1 MASMYAHMCTRMHIN
16 AKAEA
21 CRENIC
27 SCGREPCLQSMAK
40 LLRMMHAIGTWHHVP
55 CTRSIVKSRRH
66 NLMLLRKLRNT
77 QETSLWNYSNDQQD
91 FWTKQKNGNTKLDP
105 NSLYPLRVPSYK
117 CRSIRFTLENW
128 VTMPGTLW
136 KYNHSQWSENSMLS
150 MMQSRPLC
158 ELENEA
164 CYRPWTAGV
173 CVSEIIH
180 ITLQRWTLKVMP
192 HYSHCGINAHVSCIR
207 WCTIFCYHF
216 GTQFLCNTQAAM
228 HHQEP
233 ILKRIVL
240 LSLSVWQLIQNL
252 CEILILSIFT
262 LHGLQLIMVSDG
274 NCWDLCLPKHS
285 ICHHILH
292 FVHMHYLEMNWDK
305 KLTHVFLKQLDLTEE
320 VSQKLMISLNCKISP
335 KQVFPSGQSMYNSQ

>member
-66 NLMLLRKLRNT
+66 NLTLLRKLRNT

-240 LSLSVWQLIQNL
+240 CPSDKWSKICAKSSSSAYLPFMASSWSWWAMETVETCAFLNIASATTFCISSTCTIWKWTGIRSWPMCFSNNLTWLKKYRKNWWSVW
-252 CEILILSIFT
+252 T
-262 LHGLQLIMVSDG
+262 V
-274 NCWDLCLPKHS
+274 K
-285 ICHHILH
+285 
-292 FVHMHYLEMNWDK
+292 
-305 KLTHVFLKQLDLTEE
+305 
-320 VSQKLMISLNCKISP
+320 
-335 KQVFPSGQSMYNSQ
+335 